1 MEVRLTITFDSYI
14 TLRNILDDC
23 RVLRITR
30 HDYSRLMDIT
40 LELERQA
47 TRRMRVADIVSLE
60 LDALDYVCIRECIF
74 AVERFGCSTRSSEEV
89 RTLVTELDWSC
100 ELADALI
107 GD

>member
-1 MEVRLTITFDSYI
+1 MAIRLSITFDSYI

-47 TRRMRVADIVSLE
+47 TRRTRVADIVSLE

-74 AVERFGCSTRSSEEV
+74 AVEHFGCSTRSSEEV